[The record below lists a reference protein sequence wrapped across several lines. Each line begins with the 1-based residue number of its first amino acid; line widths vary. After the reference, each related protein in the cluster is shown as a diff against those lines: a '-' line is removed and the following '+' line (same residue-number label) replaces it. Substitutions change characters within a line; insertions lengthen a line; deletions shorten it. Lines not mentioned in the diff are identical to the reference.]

1 VFELYTVI
9 FELIATNTDV
19 KGGCSFVVSH
29 EGGKV
34 VSQKEKSKLVDPN
47 QTQSTNSASN
57 HVRRVIFLLPFMDD
71 RPHKAHRPAQSGAK
85 ADRKNN
91 KGEKQQGF
99 NEKVCSFFSSQTII
113 FFTHKNKFHTGI
125 CSKSNVERDQTRLHV
140 PLVNRTP
147 DDDPPPVIIAIV
159 GPPGVGKTT
168 LLKSLVR
175 RYAKQTLNEA
185 KGPIT
190 VVSGKKRRLT
200 FVECNNDLNSMIDIG
215 KIDDLVLLMVD
226 GSFGFEMV
234 CINKSSPPKSPE
246 D

>member
-1 VFELYTVI
+1 
-9 FELIATNTDV
+9 
-19 KGGCSFVVSH
+19 
-29 EGGKV
+29 
-34 VSQKEKSKLVDPN
+34 
-47 QTQSTNSASN
+47 
-57 HVRRVIFLLPFMDD
+57 MDD

-85 ADRKNN
+85 ADKK
-91 KGEKQQGF
+91 KGKGKEKQGF
-99 NEKVCSFFSSQTII
+99 NEKVFLFCHLKKYP
-113 FFTHKNKFHTGI
+113 FFTHTKK
-125 CSKSNVERDQTRLHV
+125 KSNFTQAFAPKSGRRADRQGRRNVERDQTRLHV

-215 KIDDLVLLMVD
+215 KIADLVLLMVD

-234 CINKSSPPKSPE
+234 CIK
-246 D
+246 